1 MRLTKI
7 KLAGFKSF
15 VDPTQI
21 NLPSNL
27 TGVVGPNGCGKSN
40 VIDAVRWV
48 MGELSAKHLRGDS
61 MTDVVFNG
69 SAARKP
75 VGGASVEL
83 IFDNADGKIGGAYA
97 SYGEISLRRQVGRD
111 GTSAYFINGTRCR
124 RKDITNLFL
133 GTGLGS
139 RSYAIIEQGMITR
152 VIDAKAEDMRAF
164 VEEAAG
170 ISRYKERRKET
181 EVRVAETRE
190 NLERLQDVRD
200 EVEKQI
206 RHLQRQ
212 AATARRYQAFK
223 EQERRLGAEV
233 LALRLRELDS
243 GGKVHDAAVRECELA
258 MQGELAAQRAA
269 EAAIEK
275 QRAVHTAHADG
286 LSAVQARYYEVGA
299 EISRLEQS
307 IEHTRELRERQRA
320 DLTQAQATVAELSAH
335 IERDDGELAA
345 VRAQLAQLAP
355 AREAAQQAETDATGE
370 LERCEHAL
378 QQWQQRWEVHTAAI
392 AAAAQRAEV
401 ERARL
406 EQLDGQLRRLESQA
420 TRLAEERESLGS
432 PETDEQLA
440 QLALDE
446 SRARSQS
453 DTLAAALATAQAGVQ
468 AARAA
473 QLAAEDTLE
482 RARAGREGAR
492 AELTSVEALQVAALS
507 DHAGQANE
515 WLHASGL
522 AKRPRLAA
530 TLEVE
535 PGWERAVETALGDYL
550 QAVCVE
556 QLDGLSAALAT
567 LEAGSVMLVE
577 GAQAGSAGVPA
588 VSGASAGTRET
599 LASQV
604 RGPAGVL
611 GPLSQVFTA
620 ASLAEAVARRA
631 ELAEGESL
639 ITREGEWLSRDW
651 LRVSRGADPRAGV
664 LVREQHLKA
673 LRTAAAA
680 AEERVRGAEVA
691 LGAARES
698 LPRAEGEREALQAQ
712 LQRAHQQHA
721 DLTGALQAARALAE
735 EASLRGERLQQDAG
749 ELARERSASAAAR
762 ESASAE
768 LARALETRTALET
781 AEAGLGAEREVRRAS
796 LAAARAQAQQAQLA
810 AHDLHVQVEA
820 RRSTESSVALALRRM
835 LEQREQL
842 ARRQAELDQE
852 LASGDEPIVRM
863 QGRLGETLER
873 RLSVESELGV
883 ARTALEEADG
893 ALRSLDEQRLAAE
906 QRVQVAREAME
917 QARLAAQETHVRRA
931 ALAEQFA
938 QTGCELAAVQAQV
951 PPEANVAAWEQTLAE
966 TRADIER
973 LGSVN
978 LAAIDEL
985 REQSQRKEYL
995 DSQFADLT
1003 SALDTLGEAMRRI
1016 DRETRAR
1023 FEDTFERIN
1032 AGLREKFP
1040 RLFGGGHAY
1049 LELIGE
1055 DKLTAGVA
1063 VMARPPGKKNSTIHL
1078 LSGGEKAL
1086 TAVALVFSIFDLN
1099 PAPFCLLDEVD
1110 APLDEHNVGR
1120 FCDIV
1125 REMSSRIQFV
1135 FITHNKGT
1143 MELASQLIGVTMNE
1157 PGVSRLVTVDVDEAV
1172 RLAAV

>member
-48 MGELSAKHLRGDS
+48 MGELSAKHLRGDN

-69 SAARKP
+69 SSARKP
-75 VGGASVEL
+75 VGSASVEL

-97 SYGEISLRRQVGRD
+97 SYGEISLRRQVTRD

-139 RSYAIIEQGMITR
+139 RSYAIIEQGMISR

-170 ISRYKERRKET
+170 ISRYKERRRET

-212 AATARRYQAFK
+212 AATARRYQGLK
-223 EQERRLGAEV
+223 ERERRLTAEV
-233 LALRLRELDS
+233 LALRLRDLDS
-243 GGKVHDAAVRECELA
+243 GAEVHDAAVRERELA
-258 MQGELAAQRAA
+258 MQGELAELRAA

-275 QRAVHTAHADG
+275 QRAVQGAHSES

-299 EISRLEQS
+299 AISRLEQT

-320 DLTQAQATVAELSAH
+320 DLVQTEEALADLDAH
-335 IERDDGELAA
+335 IERDQQHLES
-345 VRAQLAQLAP
+345 VRAELTQLAP
-355 AREAAQQAETDATGE
+355 EREAAQQAEHAAAAV
-370 LERCEHAL
+370 LEASEQAL
-378 QQWQQRWEVHTAAI
+378 QQWQQRWETHTQAL
-392 AAAAQRAEV
+392 AAAERSAQV
-401 ERARL
+401 ERARI
-406 EQLDGQLRRLESQA
+406 EQLENQLRRLDTQGQ
-420 TRLAEERESLGS
+420 RLAEERDRVSGEERGAEL
-432 PETDEQLA
+432 ERLTLEEA
-440 QLALDE
+440 Q
-446 SRARSQS
+446 AR
-453 DTLAAALATAQAGVQ
+453 TAGEALAAKLTAVQAGVQ
-468 AARAA
+468 TLRSA
-473 QLAAEDTLE
+473 QLAAEDGLE
-482 RARAGREGAR
+482 QARTAREAAR
-492 AELTSVEALQVAALS
+492 AELTSLEALQAAALS
-507 DHAGQANE
+507 DHSGQAGE
-515 WLHASGL
+515 WLRAAGLSAS
-522 AKRPRLAA
+522 PRLAA
-530 TLEVE
+530 ALEVE
-535 PGWERAVETALGDYL
+535 SGWERAVETALGDYL
-550 QAVCVE
+550 EAVCVE
-556 QLDGLSAALAT
+556 GLDTLSESLTSLAAGRVTLVERAGSGAAAAGVAT
-567 LEAGSVMLVE
+567 LGS
-577 GAQAGSAGVPA
+577 
-588 VSGASAGTRET
+588 R
-599 LASQV
+599 V
-604 RGPAGVL
+604 RGPAAVQSQLSRVL
-611 GPLSQVFTA
+611 TA
-620 ASLAEAVARRA
+620 ASLAEALRARA
-631 ELAEGESL
+631 ALADGESL
-639 ITREGEWLSRDW
+639 ITRDGEWVGRDW
-651 LRVSRGADPRAGV
+651 LRVSRGSDPRAGV
-664 LVREQHLKA
+664 LAREQRLKG
-673 LRTAAAA
+673 LRAVTAAAA
-680 AEERVRGAEVA
+680 TRANEAEQA
-691 LGAARES
+691 LVAAREA
-698 LPRAEGEREALQAQ
+698 LTQAERERDAAQEGMQRAQQRHAGLLAALQAGRE
-712 LQRAHQQHA
+712 RAQ
-721 DLTGALQAARALAE
+721 G
-735 EASLRGERLQQDAG
+735 ASLRSERLLQDAG
-749 ELARERSASAAAR
+749 ELSRERSAAAEAR
-762 ESASAE
+762 ARADAE
-768 LARALETRTALET
+768 LARALEER
-781 AEAGLGAEREVRRAS
+781 AGLEESERALTLERETRRSALSASRAS
-796 LAAARAQAQQAQLA
+796 AHTAQLA
-810 AHDLHVQVEA
+810 ARDLHVQVES
-820 RRSTESSVALALRRM
+820 RRSTESSVAKGVERMSEQRGQLTRRRTELERELALGDAPIIAAQAHLNEALALR
-835 LEQREQL
+835 L
-842 ARRQAELDQE
+842 AVEAELG
-852 LASGDEPIVRM
+852 A
-863 QGRLGETLER
+863 
-873 RLSVESELGV
+873 
-883 ARTALEEADG
+883 ARNALEEAES
-893 ALRSLDEQRLAAE
+893 ALRALDEQRLAAE
-906 QRVQVAREAME
+906 QRVNGAREAME

-938 QTGCELAAVQAQV
+938 ATGCELAAVLAALA
-951 PPEANVAAWEQTLAE
+951 PEANVADWEQTLAE

-985 REQSQRKEYL
+985 KDHTQRKEYL
-995 DSQFADLT
+995 DRQFADLT
-1003 SALDTLGEAMRRI
+1003 SALETLAEAMRRI
-1016 DRETRAR
+1016 DKETRTR

-1032 AGLREKFP
+1032 LGLKEKFP

-1049 LELIGE
+1049 LELVGE

-1125 REMSSRIQFV
+1125 RDMSNRIQFV
-1135 FITHNKGT
+1135 FITHNKST
-1143 MELASQLIGVTMNE
+1143 MELASQLIGVTMHE

>member
-75 VGGASVEL
+75 VGSASVEL

-111 GTSAYFINGTRCR
+111 GSSAYFINGTRCR

-152 VIDAKAEDMRAF
+152 VIDAKADDMRAF

-170 ISRYKERRKET
+170 ISRYKERRRET
-181 EVRVAETRE
+181 EVRVSETRE

-212 AATARRYQAFK
+212 AATARRYQALK

-233 LALRLRELDS
+233 LALRLRDLDS
-243 GGKVHDAAVRECELA
+243 GAEVHDAAVRERELA

-269 EAAIEK
+269 EASIER
-275 QRAVHTAHADG
+275 QRAVHTAHIDG
-286 LSAVQARYYEVGA
+286 LSAVQGRYYEVGA
-299 EISRLEQS
+299 DISRLEQS

-320 DLTQAQATVAELSAH
+320 DLTQAQATDAELGAH
-335 IERDDGELAA
+335 IGRDETELAT
-345 VRAQLAQLAP
+345 VRAQLASLGP
-355 AREAAQQAETDATGE
+355 
-370 LERCEHAL
+370 ER
-378 QQWQQRWEVHTAAI
+378 
-392 AAAAQRAEV
+392 AAAQRAEGDAARELEASEQAVQEWQQRWEAHTAAVAAAERTTQV
-401 ERARL
+401 ESARL
-406 EQLDGQLRRLESQA
+406 EQLDTQLRRLESQA
-420 TRLAEERESLGS
+420 GRLAAEQASLGT
-432 PETDEQLA
+432 EGIGEELA
-440 QLALDE
+440 QLELEE
-446 SRARSQS
+446 SQAH
-453 DTLAAALATAQAGVQ
+453 THGEAAGAALAAVQ
-468 AARAA
+468 VRVQSARAA
-473 QLAAEDTLE
+473 QLAAEEALE
-482 RARAGREGAR
+482 HARSAREAAR
-492 AELTSVEALQVAALS
+492 AELTSLEALQAAALS
-507 DHAGQANE
+507 AHAGEASE
-515 WLHASGL
+515 WLRSSGL
-522 AKRPRLAA
+522 GGRPRLAA

-556 QLDGLSAALAT
+556 ELDALSAALAT
-567 LEAGSVMLVE
+567 LAAGSLTLLE
-577 GAQAGSAGVPA
+577 ARAGAAP
-588 VSGASAGTRET
+588 GAANT
-599 LASQV
+599 LANRV
-604 RGPAGVL
+604 RGPAAVT
-611 GPLSQVFTA
+611 GPLGRVLTA
-620 ASLAEAVARRA
+620 ASLSEALRARA
-631 ELAEGESL
+631 GLAEGQSL
-639 ITREGEWLSRDW
+639 ITREGEWLGRDW
-651 LRVSRGADPRAGV
+651 LRISRGADPRAGA
-664 LVREQHLKA
+664 LAREQRLKG
-673 LRTAAAA
+673 LRAAATTSG
-680 AEERVRGAEVA
+680 ERVREAEVA
-691 LGAARES
+691 LASA
-698 LPRAEGEREALQAQ
+698 REALQRAEVEREMQ
-712 LQRAHQQHA
+712 QAELQGALGRHA
-721 DLTGALQAARALAE
+721 DRAGALQAARAHAE
-735 EASLRGERLQQDAG
+735 HASLRGERLQQDAG
-749 ELARERSASAAAR
+749 EVAYERTTTATAREQAAS
-762 ESASAE
+762 EI
-768 LARALETRTALET
+768 ARALEARTALGAAAAALT
-781 AEAGLGAEREVRRAS
+781 AERDERRVA
-796 LAAARAQAQQAQLA
+796 LAAARTRAHGAQLA
-810 AHDLHVQVEA
+810 ARDLHVQVEA
-820 RRSTESSVALALRRM
+820 RRSTESSVAQALRRM
-835 LEQREQL
+835 IEQREQL
-842 ARRQAELDQE
+842 TRRRTELEQE

-863 QGRLGETLER
+863 QARLNETLAL
-873 RLSVESELGV
+873 RLAVEAELGL
-883 ARTALEEADG
+883 ARAAMEEAEA
-893 ALRSLDEQRLAAE
+893 ALRALDEQRLAAE
-906 QRVQVAREAME
+906 QRVQSAREAME

-931 ALAEQFA
+931 ALTEQFA
-938 QTGCELAAVQAQV
+938 QTGCELAAVRAQLA
-951 PPEANVAAWEQTLAE
+951 PEANVAAWEENLGV

-1003 SALDTLGEAMRRI
+1003 SALDTLAEAMRRI
-1016 DRETRAR
+1016 DRETRTR

-1032 AGLREKFP
+1032 TGLREKFP

-1049 LELIGE
+1049 LELVGE
-1055 DKLTAGVA
+1055 DKLSAGVA

-1125 REMSSRIQFV
+1125 REMSSRVQFV